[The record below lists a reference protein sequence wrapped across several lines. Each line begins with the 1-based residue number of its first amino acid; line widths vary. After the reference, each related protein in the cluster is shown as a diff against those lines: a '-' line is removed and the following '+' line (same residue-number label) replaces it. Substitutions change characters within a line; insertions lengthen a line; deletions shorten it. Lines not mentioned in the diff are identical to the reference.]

1 MSSRLQE
8 KVRVIT
14 GTGGSMGRASA
25 LALACDG
32 ALVGGCDLSVDAAQA
47 TVELVRVGCGET
59 VAKHPCHLTD
69 AADCQALVDLALG
82 SFGRVGVLSNL
93 SATASF
99 NRLEDISDEEWDRAP
114 RDEVDLF
121 PRGTKVW

>member
-25 LALACDG
+25 LAFGCEG
-32 ALVGGCDLSVDAAQA
+32 ALVVGCDLSFDAAQA
-47 TVELVRVGCGET
+47 TVELVRGGGGET
-59 VAKHPCHLTD
+59 VSKHPCHLID
-69 AADCQALVDLALG
+69 PADCQALVDLALG
-82 SFGRVGVLSNL
+82 SFGRVDVLFSL
-93 SATASF
+93 AATPYF

-114 RDEVDLF
+114 RDEVDL
-121 PRGTKVW
+121 PAG